1 VWTTIVVGT
10 NMVTHNMY
18 GHNFDNLLMN
28 KSKVSIFFQKIYYKE
43 YDGLFGAPT
52 PLENETLKI
61 KIPS

>member
-1 VWTTIVVGT
+1 
-10 NMVTHNMY
+10 MVTHNMY